1 MKKDELRRGK
11 SSGLVRQPSISR
23 TGRVIKPTESAK
35 AWQEQK
41 DMPTN
46 GNRLNRYTHIYKIYS
61 TNCIGSSRSNPE
73 YAKIC
78 PEKDQT
84 KIREKGKVRETR
96 HIEMFY
102 FEMFHFLFEFV

>member
-1 MKKDELRRGK
+1 MKGLPDNGRRELASRDEANLILNFVIFKEILMKKDELRRGK

-61 TNCIGSSRSNPE
+61 IFPHYLPN
-73 YAKIC
+73 KIVY
-78 PEKDQT
+78 
-84 KIREKGKVRETR
+84 KI
-96 HIEMFY
+96 Y
-102 FEMFHFLFEFV
+102 

>member
-1 MKKDELRRGK
+1 MASEDDGEDEEFEKELSYISTRIEAIRNELRELTARQVQILYHPLILNFVIFKEILMKKDELRRGK

-46 GNRLNRYTHIYKIYS
+46 GK
-61 TNCIGSSRSNPE
+61 
-73 YAKIC
+73 
-78 PEKDQT
+78 
-84 KIREKGKVRETR
+84 
-96 HIEMFY
+96 
-102 FEMFHFLFEFV
+102 

>member
-11 SSGLVRQPSISR
+11 GIGLVRQPSISR

-46 GNRLNRYTHIYKIYS
+46 GTLLNPIPSYIHIDNIYS

-84 KIREKGKVRETR
+84 KIREKGKV
-96 HIEMFY
+96 MK
-102 FEMFHFLFEFV
+102 

>member
-11 SSGLVRQPSISR
+11 GIGLVRQPSISR

-46 GNRLNRYTHIYKIYS
+46 GTLLNPIPSYIHIYS
-61 TNCIGSSRSNPE
+61 TSCIGSSRSNPDN
-73 YAKIC
+73 AKIC

-84 KIREKGKVRETR
+84 KIREKGKV
-96 HIEMFY
+96 MK
-102 FEMFHFLFEFV
+102 

>member
-1 MKKDELRRGK
+1 MASEDDGEDEEFEKELSYISTRIEAIRNELRELTARQVQILYQPHFLILNFVIFKEILMKKDELRRGK

-46 GNRLNRYTHIYKIYS
+46 GK
-61 TNCIGSSRSNPE
+61 
-73 YAKIC
+73 
-78 PEKDQT
+78 
-84 KIREKGKVRETR
+84 
-96 HIEMFY
+96 
-102 FEMFHFLFEFV
+102 

>member
-46 GNRLNRYTHIYKIYS
+46 GKSLNRYTHIYNIYS
-61 TNCIGSSRSNPE
+61 TNCIGSTRSNPE

-84 KIREKGKVRETR
+84 KIREKGKV
-96 HIEMFY
+96 IKSSFY
-102 FEMFHFLFEFV
+102 VEEKLLFACMYLV